1 MEMNMNW
8 NRLLPS
14 ERAGMYQ
21 KSNSSGNPDLR
32 SEFEK
37 DYHRIIGS
45 SSFRRLQDKT
55 QVFALDKSD
64 FIRTR
69 LTHSLEVSSFA
80 KSLGQNIS
88 QYILDNHLDPD
99 FTLQTKADIC
109 DILQCAGLIHDIGN
123 PPFGHFGEEAI
134 RDWFVR
140 KMKRVAFKGKRLPE
154 ILTPQMQ
161 NDFYHFEGNAQ
172 ALRQVSK
179 LHFIVNEHGMNLT
192 FALLCTIIK
201 YPVSSLGI
209 DPSSGDIKLGK
220 MGYFK
225 AEEDLYHRIAASA
238 GTEGMR
244 HPLTFILEAADD
256 IAYKT
261 ADIEDAFK
269 KGFISFGLL
278 REELLAAGRNSG
290 KDLSVDPVAM
300 LDHQFENAHRREVR
314 DPELYAVQ
322 NVLIRLQS
330 SMLYCA
336 TYGFTSNY
344 RKIMDGAMKKDL
356 FSGTYGEWIMEAL
369 GDIAFRYAFSSRQIL
384 QMEVAAG
391 TILDSLLDRFVPAAV
406 NYDTDQPQ
414 TMMQRKHI
422 GLISEN
428 YRQIY
433 HTYAKR
439 ASDEAERLYLRLL
452 LVTDFVSGM
461 TDSYAKDL
469 YQRIHGMPE
478 AF

>member
-1 MEMNMNW
+1 MEMKMNW
-8 NRLLPS
+8 NRLLPDG
-14 ERAGMYQ
+14 RAGMYQ
-21 KSNSSGNPDLR
+21 KQNAGYPDLR

-88 QYILDNHLDPD
+88 RYILDNGLDPD
-99 FTLQTKADIC
+99 FTARTQADIC
-109 DILQCAGLIHDIGN
+109 DILSCAGLIHDIGN

-134 RDWFVR
+134 RDWFLR
-140 KMKRVAFKGKRLPE
+140 RMKRLVYKGRPLQE
-154 ILTPQMQ
+154 VLSPQML

-192 FALLCTIIK
+192 FALLDTIIK
-201 YPVSSLGI
+201 YPVSSLEICPG
-209 DPSSGDIKLGK
+209 SGDIKTEK
-220 MGYFK
+220 MGFFK
-225 AEEDLYHRIAASA
+225 AEEDLYHRIAEAA
-238 GTEGMR
+238 GTEGVR

-261 ADIEDAFK
+261 ADIEDAYK
-269 KGFISFGLL
+269 KGFLSFREL
-278 REELLAAGRNSG
+278 REELLEAGKKQG
-290 KDLSVDPVAM
+290 GELPIDPVAM
-300 LDHQFENAHRREVR
+300 LDHQLDNARKRGIRE
-314 DPELYAVQ
+314 DELYAVQ
-322 NVLIRLQS
+322 NFLIRLQS
-330 SMLYCA
+330 RMIYCA

-356 FSGTYGEWIMEAL
+356 FAGTHGEWIMEAL
-369 GDIAFRYAFSSRQIL
+369 GDIAFRYAFSSSRIL

-391 TILDSLLDRFVPAAV
+391 TILDSLLDRFIPAAIV
-406 NYDTDQPQ
+406 YDTDQPKTIMQ
-414 TMMQRKHI
+414 TKHM
-422 GLISEN
+422 GLVSGN

-433 HTYAKR
+433 HIYAKR

-452 LVTDFVSGM
+452 LITDFVSGM

-469 YQRIHGMPE
+469 YQKINGMPE